1 MRQQANRGA
10 ARALAAGA
18 VTLGMAFGL
27 GMGLAG
33 SAQAAEFEWRMQSN
47 LSEGEPGFESVRENF
62 VEAVERMSDGR
73 IEIEFFPVGA
83 LFPIQEGLEAVG
95 SGIAEIGM
103 MTGGYFSGKIGP
115 MATLESGV
123 PGAERNAIERHAFF
137 YKKGF
142 IDLARKAYA
151 PHNVYYL
158 GPHISTQWDI
168 VSTKPITSREDFD
181 GLKIRAFGIEAKWY
195 EAMGASTVLLGGG
208 EIYTALSTGVIDAA
222 RWGSPSVIQ
231 SIGLH
236 EVADYYIQ
244 PSPMPA
250 PNNNFLINQQAW
262 DSLPD
267 DLKAMMAEAAK
278 LASLDYQARGA
289 QLDAKAMAEMQE
301 SGMEVSR
308 IPREEWAAMEE
319 EARKLWTEY
328 AEEDE
333 LSAQTVELMQ
343 EFLAEMGRR

>member
-1 MRQQANRGA
+1 MRKKDKSSPGR
-10 ARALAAGA
+10 A
-18 VTLGMAFGL
+18 VTIGIATIGMML
-27 GMGLAG
+27 GLAG
-33 SAQAAEFEWRMQSN
+33 GAAAADFEWRMQSN

-62 VEAVERMSDGR
+62 VEAVKRMSGGR

-95 SGIAEIGM
+95 SGIVEIGM

-142 IDLARKAYA
+142 IDLAREAYA
-151 PHNVYYL
+151 PYNVFYL
-158 GPHISTQWDI
+158 APHISTQWDI
-168 VSTKPITSREDFD
+168 VSKKPITSAKDFE

-236 EVADYYIQ
+236 EVADYYMQ

-250 PNNNFLINQQAW
+250 PNNNFLVNQQAW
-262 DSLPD
+262 DSLPE
-267 DLKAMMAEAAK
+267 DLQAIMIEAAK
-278 LASLDYQARGA
+278 LASLDYLARGA
-289 QLDAKAMAEMQE
+289 QLDAKAMAEMQQA
-301 SGMEVSR
+301 GIEVSR
-308 IPREEWAAMEE
+308 IPLEEWTKMEE
-319 EARKLWTEY
+319 QARKLWVEY
-328 AEEDE
+328 ADHDE
-333 LSAQTVELMQ
+333 LSAKTVALMQ
-343 EFLAEMGRR
+343 EFLEEMGR

>member
-1 MRQQANRGA
+1 MNKLHKGVR
-10 ARALAAGA
+10 
-18 VTLGMAFGL
+18 TIGL
-27 GMGLAG
+27 LAG
-33 SAQAAEFEWRMQSN
+33 ILAIGLTGQAYGADFSWRMQSN
-47 LSEGEPGFESVRENF
+47 LSTGEPGFESVRENF
-62 VEAVERMSDGR
+62 VEAVERMSGGR
-73 IEIEFFPVGA
+73 VEIELFPVGA

-103 MTGGYFSGKIGP
+103 MTGGYFAGKMGP

-123 PGAERNAIERHAFF
+123 PGAERNAVERHAFF

-142 IDLARKAYA
+142 IDLARQAYA

-158 GPHISTQWDI
+158 APHISTQWDI
-168 VSTKPITSREDFD
+168 ISRKPVTSRDDFE
-181 GLKIRAFGIEAKWY
+181 GLKIRSFGIEAKWY
-195 EAMGASTVLLGGG
+195 ESMGASTVLLGGG

-236 EVADYYIQ
+236 EVAKNYVQ

-250 PNNNFLINQQAW
+250 PNNNFLVNQQAW

-267 DLKAMMAEAAK
+267 DLKAIMTEAAK
-278 LASLDYQARGA
+278 LASLDYMARGA

-301 SGMEVSR
+301 AGVEVTR
-308 IPREEWAAMEE
+308 IPADEWAAMEQQ
-319 EARKLWTEY
+319 ARELWSEY
-328 AEEDE
+328 AENDK
-333 LSAQTVELMQ
+333 LSAQTVELMH
-343 EFLAEMGRR
+343 EFLAEMGR

>member
-1 MRQQANRGA
+1 MTNFHKGLRG
-10 ARALAAGA
+10 LGVAAG
-18 VTLGMAFGL
+18 V
-27 GMGLAG
+27 LAL
-33 SAQAAEFEWRMQSN
+33 SLTSQAYGADFSWRMQSN
-47 LSEGEPGFESVRENF
+47 LSTGEPGYESVRENF
-62 VEAVERMSDGR
+62 VEAIERMSGGR
-73 IEIEFFPVGA
+73 MEIEFFPVGA

-103 MTGGYFSGKIGP
+103 MTGGYFAGKMGP

-123 PGAERNAIERHAFF
+123 PGAERNAVERHAFF

-142 IDLARKAYA
+142 IDLARQAYA

-158 GPHISTQWDI
+158 APHISTQWDI
-168 VSTKPITSREDFD
+168 ISRQPITSREDFD

-236 EVADYYIQ
+236 EVANNYLV

-267 DLKAMMAEAAK
+267 DLKAIMSEAAK
-278 LASLDYQARGA
+278 LASLDYMARGA
-289 QLDAKAMAEMQE
+289 QLDAKAMAEMQKA
-301 SGMEVSR
+301 GVQVSR
-308 IPREEWAAMEE
+308 IPDEEWAAMED
-319 EARKLWTEY
+319 EARKLWIEY
-328 AEEDE
+328 AEHDE
-333 LSAQTVELMQ
+333 LSAQTVALMQ
-343 EFLAEMGRR
+343 EFLAEMGR